1 MEITQ
6 ASGDMIS
13 IGDALITAFMGY
25 ALVFFGMILLILV
38 IVIVNKII
46 RSVQARNAENA
57 AKEQLAA
64 AEGMA
69 VIPIP
74 APGSAGEIKLYNVS
88 ERDAAMI
95 MAITANKLGKPLN
108 ELRFLSI
115 KEIVPE
121 VTEAESETGGSTV

>member
-13 IGDALITAFMGY
+13 IGDALVTAFMGY

-46 RSVQARNAENA
+46 RSMEASKAESAAEEQA
-57 AKEQLAA
+57 AA
-64 AEGMA
+64 AEGEA
-69 VIPIP
+69 AIPVP

-115 KEIVPE
+115 KEIEPDV
-121 VTEAESETGGSTV
+121 AEEERGTGGSTV